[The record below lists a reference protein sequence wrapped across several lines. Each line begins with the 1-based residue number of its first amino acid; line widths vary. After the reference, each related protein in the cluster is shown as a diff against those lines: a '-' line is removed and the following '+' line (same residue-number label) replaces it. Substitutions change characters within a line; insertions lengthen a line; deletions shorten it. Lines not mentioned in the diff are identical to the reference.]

1 VNVSFAPTCIL
12 ARVKDGKKYR
22 ADDEQGS
29 RSGAETRNTRQVAHE
44 PFRRHRVKCT
54 AVAAGWTPSR
64 RSERSIARPTAATL
78 ASVRA
83 SPAQP
88 RAIGR
93 SAPTEYRAVES
104 GRVEPWRAHHTRRP
118 ARRRRRGIGRERRT
132 DGRKPTRRPRPSEH
146 LSARRRRPAAC

>member
-1 VNVSFAPTCIL
+1 MNVSFAPTCIL

-64 RSERSIARPTAATL
+64 RSERSIARSL
-78 ASVRA
+78 
-83 SPAQP
+83 
-88 RAIGR
+88 
-93 SAPTEYRAVES
+93 
-104 GRVEPWRAHHTRRP
+104 
-118 ARRRRRGIGRERRT
+118 ARRQQLLR
-132 DGRKPTRRPRPSEH
+132 
-146 LSARRRRPAAC
+146 LSARRLRNRALSAAARLQSTEQLSRVGSNLGVRTTHGGPPDVGGGV